1 MKKTWSAKMGV
12 MMMISLI
19 CIMIYIF
26 QWNVWCLTA
35 NGQDFN
41 DITAKERS
49 GENRS
54 GGGCSTEVK
63 TELERV
69 VREVWTNMGNKI
81 VVNFYNP
88 HSNLEEIIT
97 GNYE

>member
-12 MMMISLI
+12 MMISLI
-19 CIMIYIF
+19 CIMFYIF
-26 QWNVWCLTA
+26 QWNVRCLTA

-41 DITAKERS
+41 DKTAKERK

-63 TELERV
+63 PELECV
-69 VREVWTNMGNKI
+69 VREVWTNMGKI
-81 VVNFYNP
+81 TVDNLYNP
-88 HSNLEEIIT
+88 HSILEEIIT
-97 GNYE
+97 GNDE